1 MAPGSPLLPPLLQH
15 APIAIAALDLQGR
28 ITDVNRAMLDGSGYA
43 ADELCGIHFSAL
55 LDPDDERIAGAFA
68 ALAAG
73 AIESYRA
80 TRRYRTKSGE
90 FRDVDINASLVR
102 DAAGAPERCMA
113 MLYDVSE
120 HTGALRSLA
129 RRAAELEAVIDSMPA
144 AVFIGSE
151 HGITMA
157 NRVALEQ
164 LGFENVDALK
174 HPIPELS
181 ERLQN
186 RDAATGERLLPNMEP
201 FARSLRGERVDA
213 EVASRHLRSGSHV
226 VHRVISA
233 PIRVEGKTIGAV
245 AVNTDITERKR
256 IEAALRLSES
266 RYRALV
272 EQAPLSIQI
281 LSPDGLTLQ
290 VNSAWEQRWGATLE
304 QVGEYNMLED
314 RQLETLGIMPFI
326 RQAFGG
332 EPSIVPATAYDPNR
346 TIPGVNDRPN
356 SVRWVSAVAYP
367 LKDDNGGVKEVVL
380 IHQDITD
387 RIVAVAD
394 RERLLA
400 ESQRVRRDLE
410 RASRIKDE
418 FLATLSHE
426 LRTPLNAVIGWTRI
440 LRSRDLDASTRHAID
455 VVARNAAAQARLIDD
470 LLDVSRIITGKM
482 TLHMERVD
490 LSRIASS
497 ALETV
502 RPAADARGVHAGLR
516 VGVGVPPIQGD
527 PQRLQQVLW
536 NLLSNAVK
544 FTDAGGS
551 VTLSIDREPGGVVVA
566 VTDTGI
572 GIAPDVLPHVFDRF
586 TQGDTSTTRPY
597 PGLGLGLAI
606 VRHVVELH
614 GGTVSAESAGP
625 GLGAAVRV
633 VLPAGGASR
642 RPSA

>member
-1 MAPGSPLLPPLLQH
+1 LLPPLLQH
-15 APIAIAALDLQGR
+15 APIAIATLDLQGR
-28 ITDVNRAMLDGSGYA
+28 VVDVNRAMLDGSGYA
-43 ADELCGIHFSAL
+43 ADDLCGLHFSTL
-55 LDPDDERIAGAFA
+55 LDPDDDRIAGAFA

-80 TRRYRTKSGE
+80 TRRYRTKRGE
-90 FRDVDINASLVR
+90 FRDVDIAASLVR
-102 DAAGAPERCMA
+102 DASGTPELCMA
-113 MLYDVSE
+113 VLYDISE
-120 HTGALRSLA
+120 HTSALQSLA

-151 HGITMA
+151 QGITMA
-157 NRVALEQ
+157 NRVGLEQ
-164 LGFENVDALK
+164 LGFESVEALN

-186 RDAATGERLLPNMEP
+186 RDVTTGQRLAPGMEP

-213 EVASRHLRSGSHV
+213 EVASRHLRSGSEV

-233 PIRVEGKTIGAV
+233 PIRVGGQTVGAV
-245 AVNTDITERKR
+245 AVNTDITERKQ

-281 LSPDGLTLQ
+281 LSPDGRTLQ
-290 VNSAWEQRWGATLE
+290 VNSAWERLWGATL
-304 QVGEYNMLED
+304 QQIGEYNMLED
-314 RQLETLGIMPFI
+314 RQLEALGIMPFV
-326 RQAFGG
+326 RRAFEGD
-332 EPSIVPATAYDPNR
+332 PSIVPATAYDPNE
-346 TIPGVNDRPN
+346 TIPGVSERAD

-367 LKDDNGGVKEVVL
+367 LKDDGGAVREVVL

-387 RIVAVAD
+387 RMVAEAD

-400 ESQRVRRDLE
+400 EAQRARVDLE

-440 LRSRDLDASTRHAID
+440 LRSRDLDPSTMHGLD

-482 TLHMERVD
+482 TLNMEPVD
-490 LSRIASS
+490 LSQIASS
-497 ALETV
+497 AIETL
-502 RPAADARGVHAGLR
+502 RPAAEARGVHFDVRIGAD
-516 VGVGVPPIQGD
+516 VASISGD

-536 NLLSNAVK
+536 NLMSNAVK

-551 VTLSIDREPGGVVVA
+551 VTLSIDREPGAVVIA
-566 VTDTGI
+566 VMDTGI
-572 GIAPDVLPHVFDRF
+572 GIAADILPHIFDRF
-586 TQGDTSTTRPY
+586 TQGDTSATRAY

-614 GGTVSAESAGP
+614 GGTVSADSAGP
-625 GLGAAVRV
+625 GLGATIRIA
-633 VLPAGGASR
+633 LPAPGPARQPER
-642 RPSA
+642 RT